1 MKLSLERHR
10 ATSARQLCSISGRI
24 RPLPERAHGCNCRI
38 TGFALHWLRFG
49 APHCLPNQWHR
60 QEDRAIANTTTRK
73 RAAAATGSKGN
84 TGAASKS
91 RPAAKSKA
99 APKKTT
105 TGVTKAAKSRAKGPK
120 KSAAPTGR
128 PAAKKSGIPAGVLKL
143 HQLILKSLDDDKA
156 EDIVSIDLT
165 GKSSVADYLVIASGR
180 SSRQVGAI
188 AEHLVERI
196 GKETGKKVRAEGKGT
211 GDWVLIDTGDIVV
224 HIFRPEIRGFYNLEK
239 MWGAA
244 MPEPAAA

>member
-1 MKLSLERHR
+1 MIRLSVRRTPDR
-10 ATSARQLCSISGRI
+10 ATDAG
-24 RPLPERAHGCNCRI
+24 G
-38 TGFALHWLRFG
+38 
-49 APHCLPNQWHR
+49 
-60 QEDRAIANTTTRK
+60 RAIANTTTRK
-73 RAAAATGSKGN
+73 RAAAAAGSK
-84 TGAASKS
+84 
-91 RPAAKSKA
+91 PKA
-99 APKKTT
+99 ARTTAKKTT
-105 TGVTKAAKSRAKGPK
+105 TGVTKTAKAAAKSKSPK
-120 KSAAPTGR
+120 KAAPAAR
-128 PAAKKSGIPAGVLKL
+128 PAEKKSGIPAAVLKL
-143 HQLILKSLDDDKA
+143 HKLIVKSLDDDKA

-196 GKETGKKVRAEGKGT
+196 ARETGRKVRAEGKT
-211 GDWVLIDTGDIVV
+211 AGDWVLIDTGDIVV